1 MKAII
6 LNEAGSVSNLTYVD
20 IPKPEIND
28 DEVLIKV
35 SALSINP
42 VDYKTRSSEERINR
56 LFGEERPVILGWDL
70 SGTVVELGKNVSQF
84 KLNNE
89 VFGMINYRGN
99 GKAYAEYVAAPASH
113 LALKPENISHEE
125 AAAGTLAF
133 LTAWQALV
141 ANGKIKE
148 GDKVLI
154 HGASGGVGHYATQ
167 IAKHFKA
174 YVIGT
179 SSEKNKEFVLQNG
192 ADLHIDYAKA
202 DFENEVSDI
211 DLVLNPI
218 SDEINN
224 RSINV
229 VKPGGKIIFIL
240 GEIAPEYVEKAKNK
254 NIDLFAVF
262 VKSSGPDINTA
273 ADLMQKGIIKSHV
286 SQIFSFD
293 EMKKAHLQLET
304 GRTVG
309 KIVIAL

>member
-1 MKAII
+1 
-6 LNEAGSVSNLTYVD
+6 
-20 IPKPEIND
+20 
-28 DEVLIKV
+28 
-35 SALSINP
+35 
-42 VDYKTRSSEERINR
+42 
-56 LFGEERPVILGWDL
+56 
-70 SGTVVELGKNVSQF
+70 VSQF
-84 KLNNE
+84 KLNDE

-141 ANGKIKE
+141 TNGKIKE

-174 YVIGT
+174 FVIGT

-192 ADLHIDYAKA
+192 ADEHIDYAKA

-229 VKPGGKIIFIL
+229 VKPGGKIIYIL
-240 GEIAPEYVEKAKNK
+240 GEIDPEYVEKAKNK
-254 NIDLFAVF
+254 KIDLFAVF